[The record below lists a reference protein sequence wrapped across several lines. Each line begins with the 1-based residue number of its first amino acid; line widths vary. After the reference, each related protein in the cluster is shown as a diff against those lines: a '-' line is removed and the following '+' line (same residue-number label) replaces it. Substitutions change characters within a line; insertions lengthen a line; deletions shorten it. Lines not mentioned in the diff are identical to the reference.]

1 MIRPVLAALLWFAG
15 PAAASDWVYLGLKD
29 NVETWSREIPE
40 SRLLGFRGE
49 SVVDVPSARLIPTM
63 LDAQRA
69 PEWVDLLSEHR
80 VLERG
85 VDREVL
91 YQRYDMAWPV
101 ADRDLVLLRTT
112 RRDPSGRTT
121 TIAIHS
127 IEHADAPLVD
137 NVMRAKVDQTW
148 FAFTD
153 LADGRTKVE
162 VEAFTDPMGIVP
174 SWLVNL
180 VQKTWARNSIN
191 ALVRCAGG
199 GAEPA
204 P

>member
-1 MIRPVLAALLWFAG
+1 MVRTVAFAALLFAA
-15 PAAASDWVYLGLKD
+15 PAWGSDWVYLGLRD
-29 NVETWSREIPE
+29 NVSTWSREVPE

-49 SVVDVPSARLIPTM
+49 SVVDLPASRLVPTM
-63 LDAQRA
+63 LDPQRA
-69 PEWVDLLSEHR
+69 REWVDLLTEHR

-85 VDREVL
+85 LEREVL

-101 ADRDLVLLRTT
+101 ADRDLVLLRTM
-112 RRDPSGRTT
+112 RRDPSGHVT
-121 TIAIHS
+121 TIT
-127 IEHADAPLVD
+127 IESVEHPGAPPVD
-137 NVMRAKVDQTW
+137 GVVRARVDHTW

-153 LADGRTKVE
+153 LPNGQTRVE

-191 ALVRCAGG
+191 ALVSCTRGSATS
-199 GAEPA
+199 P
-204 P
+204 